1 MDVKERIQEKA
12 TELFRRYGI
21 KSITM
26 DEIAGQLGISKK
38 TIYQYFADKDELVDA
53 IIDEDLQ
60 DSREDCLL
68 CEEKAEN
75 AIHENFLVLDNVQ
88 SHLRDMNPVILYDL
102 QKFHPAAYQ
111 KFVSHKNS
119 FLRQMV
125 ENNMRQGI
133 KEELY
138 RPGIRIDILSKFRVD
153 SIYLTF
159 SPDFLMGTN
168 FSLAELQQE
177 LFIHFMFGIAT
188 QKGHKL
194 ITRYLQERWQKPAD
208 PVLPSIGKTGS

>member
-1 MDVKERIQEKA
+1 MEVKERIQEKA

-26 DEIAGQLGISKK
+26 DEIAAQLGISKK

-53 IIDEDLQ
+53 VIDQDLQ
-60 DSREDCLL
+60 DSRVDCLR

-75 AIHENFLVLDNVQ
+75 AIHENFLILDNIHE
-88 SHLRDMNPVILYDL
+88 HLRDMNPVIIYDL
-102 QKFHPAAYQ
+102 QKFHPAAYL
-111 KFVSHKNS
+111 KFITHKNS

-133 KEELY
+133 QEELY
-138 RPGIRIDILSKFRVD
+138 RPDIRIDILSKFRVE
-153 SIYLTF
+153 SLYLTF
-159 SPDFLMGTN
+159 SQDFLNGTN

-194 ITRYLQERWQKPAD
+194 ITRYLHEF
-208 PVLPSIGKTGS
+208 LPRPKARI